1 MKIDKFNKLKLKL
14 EVFKLEQNYLT
25 LDRILYYFSFLGN
38 IFLIYFGY
46 FFVKSVTNS
55 IPALFPFQD
64 MFFTIFVGLFLT
76 GYELTKRFTLEQFFT
91 TVLQVKKMTGGIFVA
106 GMICCFLIAGSF
118 YLSIKGAHR
127 LVDNSETI
135 AVAVDSTITQKQDS
149 VAKYWNSKIQYQL
162 SQPARTRIDRQRRD
176 STVNSYE
183 QIKDEKIQQ
192 LEAKTQ
198 IKANTAIDKNTE
210 NSTAFLFITIF
221 LELIVLIGV
230 GFDAFYTLGSYEET
244 KKLLQTPKFK
254 QLELNLKL
262 LKLYYQNG
270 KKVVGD
276 QTLSFNKFQ
285 SLVQT
290 QKIDAS
296 QKDLKAFT
304 VLCQELDIVKEF
316 RGRKKQFM
324 ITYQE
329 AKDLLEN
336 QEVI

>member
-46 FFVKSVTNS
+46 FFVKSITDT
-55 IPALFPFQD
+55 IPPLFPFQD

-91 TVLQVKKMTGGIFVA
+91 TILQVKRMTGGIFIA
-106 GMICCFLIAGSF
+106 GMICSFLIAGSF

-135 AVAVDSTITQKQDS
+135 SIATDSTTTLKQDS
-149 VAKYWNSKIQYQL
+149 VAKYYDKEIAYYR
-162 SQPARTRIDRQRRD
+162 SQPGRRKADRIYKD
-176 STVNSYE
+176 SIVNAL
-183 QIKDEKIQQ
+183 QQTKDAKVQQ
-192 LEAKTQ
+192 LETKIQT
-198 IKANTAIDKNTE
+198 KANTALDKNIE

-221 LELIVLIGV
+221 LEMIVLIGV

-244 KKLLQTPKFK
+244 KKLLQTPKFR

-270 KKVVGD
+270 KKIVGD

-285 SLVQT
+285 SLVQN
-290 QKIDAS
+290 QKIDSS
-296 QKDLKAFT
+296 QKDLKSFI
-304 VLCQELDIVKEF
+304 VLCQELDIIKEF
-316 RGRKKQFM
+316 IGRKKQFM
-324 ITYQE
+324 IPYQE

>member
-14 EVFKLEQNYLT
+14 EVFKLEQNYMT
-25 LDRILYYFSFLGN
+25 LDKVLYYFSFLGN

-46 FFVKSVTNS
+46 FFVKSITNT
-55 IPALFPFQD
+55 IPPLFPFQD
-64 MFFTIFVGLFLT
+64 MFFTIFVALFLT

-91 TVLQVKKMTGGIFVA
+91 SILQVKKLTTGIFIG
-106 GMICCFLIAGSF
+106 GMICSFLIAGSF

-135 AVAVDSTITQKQDS
+135 SIAIDSTTTLKQDS
-149 VAKYWNSKIQYQL
+149 IAKYYDKEIAYYR
-162 SQPARTRIDRQRRD
+162 SQPGRRKADRIYKD
-176 STVNSYE
+176 SIVNAL
-183 QIKDEKIQQ
+183 QQTKDAKVQQ
-192 LEAKTQ
+192 LETKTQ
-198 IKANTAIDKNTE
+198 AKANTALDKNME

-221 LELIVLIGV
+221 LEMIVLIGV
-230 GFDAFYTLGSYEET
+230 GFDAFYTLGSFEET
-244 KKLLQTPKFK
+244 KKLLQTPKFR

-270 KKVVGD
+270 KKIVGD

-285 SLVQT
+285 SLVQN
-290 QKIDAS
+290 QKIDSS
-296 QKDLKAFT
+296 QKDLKSFI
-304 VLCQELDIVKEF
+304 VLCQELDIIKEF

-324 ITYQE
+324 IPYQE

>member
-14 EVFKLEQNYLT
+14 EVFRLEQNYFT
-25 LDRILYYFSFLGN
+25 LDKVLYYFSFLGN

-46 FFVKSVTNS
+46 FFVKSITNT
-55 IPALFPFQD
+55 IPPLFPFQEI
-64 MFFTIFVGLFLT
+64 FFTIFIALFLT

-91 TVLQVKKMTGGIFVA
+91 GVLQIKKLTTGLFIG
-106 GMICCFLIAGSF
+106 GMICSFLIAGSF

-127 LVDNSETI
+127 LVDTSEIINTN
-135 AVAVDSTITQKQDS
+135 AEATITSKQDS
-149 VAKYWNSKIQYQL
+149 ISKYYDKEILYYR
-162 SQPARTRIDRQRRD
+162 SQPARSRVERMFRD
-176 STVNSYE
+176 SIVGALRAE
-183 QIKDEKIQQ
+183 KDDKI
-192 LEAKTQ
+192 LKIETKTLQ
-198 IKANTAIDKNTE
+198 KTNDKVTENQE
-210 NSTAFLFITIF
+210 NSTAFLFITVF
-221 LELIVLIGV
+221 LEMIVLIGV
-230 GFDAFYTLGSYEET
+230 GFDAFYTIGSYQET

-296 QKDLKAFT
+296 QKDLKTFI
-304 VLCQELDIVKEF
+304 VLCQELDIIKEF
-316 RGRKKQFM
+316 RGKKKEFM
-324 ITYQE
+324 TSYQE

>member
-14 EVFKLEQNYLT
+14 EVFKLEQNYMT
-25 LDRILYYFSFLGN
+25 LDKVLYYFSFLGN

-46 FFVKSVTNS
+46 FFVKSITS
-55 IPALFPFQD
+55 TIPPLFPFQD
-64 MFFTIFVGLFLT
+64 MFFTFFVALFLT

-91 TVLQVKKMTGGIFVA
+91 SILQVKKLTTGIFIG
-106 GMICCFLIAGSF
+106 GMICSFLIAGSF

-127 LVDNSETI
+127 LVDNSEIISI
-135 AVAVDSTITQKQDS
+135 ATDSTTTLKQDS
-149 VAKYWNSKIQYQL
+149 IAKYYDKEIAYYR
-162 SQPARTRIDRQRRD
+162 SQPGRRKADRIYKD
-176 STVNSYE
+176 SIVNAL
-183 QIKDEKIQQ
+183 QQTKDAKVQQ
-192 LEAKTQ
+192 LETKTQ
-198 IKANTAIDKNTE
+198 AKANTALDKNME

-221 LELIVLIGV
+221 LEMIVLIGV
-230 GFDAFYTLGSYEET
+230 GFDAFYTLGSFEET
-244 KKLLQTPKFK
+244 KKLLQTPKFR

-270 KKVVGD
+270 KKIVGD

-285 SLVQT
+285 SLVQN
-290 QKIDAS
+290 QKIDSS
-296 QKDLKAFT
+296 QKDLKSFI
-304 VLCQELDIVKEF
+304 VLCQELDIIKEF

-324 ITYQE
+324 IPYQE

>member
-14 EVFKLEQNYLT
+14 EVFKLEQNYMT
-25 LDRILYYFSFLGN
+25 LDKILYYFSFLGN

-55 IPALFPFQD
+55 IPSLFPFQD
-64 MFFTIFVGLFLT
+64 IFFTIFVGLFLT

-91 TVLQVKKMTGGIFVA
+91 TVLQVKRMTGGIFVA
-106 GMICCFLIAGSF
+106 GMICSFLIAGSF

-135 AVAVDSTITQKQDS
+135 AIVTDSTTTLKQDS
-149 VAKYWNSKIQYQL
+149 IAKYYDKEIAYYR
-162 SQPARTRIDRQRRD
+162 SQPGRRKADRIYRD
-176 STVNSYE
+176 SVVNSL
-183 QIKDEKIQQ
+183 QQTKDVKVQQ

-198 IKANTAIDKNTE
+198 TKANTALDKNME

-230 GFDAFYTLGSYEET
+230 SFDAFYTLGSYEET

-270 KKVVGD
+270 KKIVGD

-285 SLVQT
+285 SLVQN
-290 QKIDAS
+290 QKIDSS
-296 QKDLKAFT
+296 QKDLKSFI
-304 VLCQELDIVKEF
+304 VLCQELDIIKEF

-324 ITYQE
+324 IPYQE
-329 AKDLLEN
+329 AKDLLES

>member
-14 EVFKLEQNYLT
+14 EVFKLEKNYNT
-25 LDRILYYFSFLGN
+25 LDKVLYYFSFLGN

-46 FFVKSVTNS
+46 FFVKSITDTM
-55 IPALFPFQD
+55 PPLFPFQD
-64 MFFTIFVGLFLT
+64 IFFTIFIALFLT

-91 TVLQVKKMTGGIFVA
+91 TTLQVKRMTGGVFIA
-106 GMICCFLIAGSF
+106 GMICSFLIAGSF
-118 YLSIKGAHR
+118 YLSVKGAHR
-127 LVDNSETI
+127 LVDNSENV
-135 AVAVDSTITQKQDS
+135 VAKTDSTVALKQDS
-149 VAKYWNSKIQYQL
+149 IAKYYDKEILYYRN
-162 SQPARTRIDRQRRD
+162 QPSRTRSEKIYRD
-176 STVNSYE
+176 SIVNVLQQAKE
-183 QIKDEKIQQ
+183 TKVQQIESKTQ
-192 LEAKTQ
+192 AKTSS
-198 IKANTAIDKNTE
+198 TLEKNTE

-221 LELIVLIGV
+221 LEMIVLIGV

-296 QKDLKAFT
+296 QKDLKTFI

-316 RGRKKQFM
+316 RGKKKEFM
-324 ITYQE
+324 INYQE

>member
-1 MKIDKFNKLKLKL
+1 MKLDKYNQLRLKL
-14 EVFKLEQNYLT
+14 EVFKLEKNYNT
-25 LDRILYYFSFLGN
+25 LDRVLYYFSFLGN

-46 FFVKSVTNS
+46 FFVKSITS
-55 IPALFPFQD
+55 TIPPLFPFQD
-64 MFFTIFVGLFLT
+64 IFFTVFVGLFLT

-91 TVLQVKKMTGGIFVA
+91 TILQVKRMTSGVFIA
-106 GMICCFLIAGSF
+106 GMICSLLIAGSF

-127 LVDNSETI
+127 LVDNTEMISVTT
-135 AVAVDSTITQKQDS
+135 DSLAIQKQQSLIKERDAKLQIVRNQPGRTRADRKYRDS
-149 VAKYWNSKIQYQL
+149 LETATTNYYDSKI
-162 SQPARTRIDRQRRD
+162 
-176 STVNSYE
+176 E
-183 QIKDEKIQQ
+183 
-192 LEAKTQ
+192 EAELKTQ
-198 IKANTAIDKNTE
+198 AKANTALEKNSE
-210 NSTAFLFITIF
+210 NSAAFLFITIF

-276 QTLSFNKFQ
+276 QTLSFSKFQ

-296 QKDLKAFT
+296 QKDLKTFI
-304 VLCQELDIVKEF
+304 VLCQELDIIKEF
-316 RGRKKQFM
+316 RGKKKEFM

>member
-1 MKIDKFNKLKLKL
+1 MKIDKYNKLKLKL
-14 EVFKLEQNYLT
+14 EVFKLEQNFLT
-25 LDRILYYFSFLGN
+25 LDRVLYYFSFLGN

-46 FFVKSVTNS
+46 FFVKSITNT
-55 IPALFPFQD
+55 IPPLFPFQD

-91 TVLQVKKMTGGIFVA
+91 GLLQIKKLTTSLFLG
-106 GMICCFLIAGSF
+106 GMICSFLIAGSF

-127 LVDNSETI
+127 LVDNSEIISIVT
-135 AVAVDSTITQKQDS
+135 DSTVALKQDS
-149 VAKYWNSKIQYQL
+149 IAKYYDKEIAYYR
-162 SQPARTRIDRQRRD
+162 SQPGRRKADRIYRD
-176 STVNSYE
+176 SVVNSL
-183 QIKDEKIQQ
+183 QQAKDVKVQQ

-198 IKANTAIDKNTE
+198 TKANTAMDKNME

-221 LELIVLIGV
+221 LEMIVLIGV
-230 GFDAFYTLGSYEET
+230 GFDAFYTLGSFEET
-244 KKLLQTPKFK
+244 KQLLQTPKFK

-270 KKVVGD
+270 KKIVGD

-285 SLVQT
+285 SLVQN
-290 QKIDAS
+290 QKVDCS
-296 QKDLKAFT
+296 QKDLRSFII
-304 VLCQELDIVKEF
+304 LCQELDIIKEF

-324 ITYQE
+324 ISYQE

>member
-1 MKIDKFNKLKLKL
+1 MKIDKFNRLKLKL
-14 EVFKLEQNYLT
+14 EVFKLEQNYMT

-64 MFFTIFVGLFLT
+64 IFFTIFVGLFLT

-91 TVLQVKKMTGGIFVA
+91 TVLQVKRMTGGIFVA

-135 AVAVDSTITQKQDS
+135 AMTVDSTITLKQDS
-149 VAKYWNSKIQYQL
+149 IAKYYDGEIAYYR
-162 SQPARTRIDRQRRD
+162 SQPGSRKVDREFKSRKVD
-176 STVNSYE
+176 SL
-183 QIKDEKIQQ
+183 QQAKDAKIQQ

-198 IKANTAIDKNTE
+198 TKANTAIDKNIE

-296 QKDLKAFT
+296 QKDLKTFI

-316 RGRKKQFM
+316 RGRKKEFM

>member
-64 MFFTIFVGLFLT
+64 MFFTIFVALFLT
-76 GYELTKRFTLEQFFT
+76 GYELTKRFTLEQFFIT
-91 TVLQVKKMTGGIFVA
+91 ILQVKKMTGGIFVA

-270 KKVVGD
+270 KKIVGD

-285 SLVQT
+285 SLVQN
-290 QKIDAS
+290 QKVDCS
-296 QKDLKAFT
+296 QKDLRSFII
-304 VLCQELDIVKEF
+304 LCQELDIIKEF

-324 ITYQE
+324 ISYQE

>member
-14 EVFKLEQNYLT
+14 EVFRLEQNYMT
-25 LDRILYYFSFLGN
+25 LDKVLYYFSFLGN

-46 FFVKSVTNS
+46 FFVKSITNT
-55 IPALFPFQD
+55 IPTLFPFQEV
-64 MFFTIFVGLFLT
+64 FFTGFIALFLT
-76 GYELTKRFTLEQFFT
+76 GYELTKRFTLEQFFIG
-91 TVLQVKKMTGGIFVA
+91 VLQVKRVTTSLFVGGL
-106 GMICCFLIAGSF
+106 ICSLLIAGSF

-127 LVDNSETI
+127 LVDNSESITTVVDANI
-135 AVAVDSTITQKQDS
+135 AQKQDS
-149 VAKYWNSKIQYQL
+149 IAKYYDTEILYFRNQS
-162 SQPARTRIDRQRRD
+162 ARTRSDKKYRD
-176 STVNSYE
+176 SIVSVLQRT
-183 QIKDEKIQQ
+183 KDEKIQQ
-192 LEAKTQ
+192 IESRVQAKT
-198 IKANTAIDKNTE
+198 ATNLEKNSE

-221 LELIVLIGV
+221 LEMIVLIGV
-230 GFDAFYTLGSYEET
+230 GFDAFYTIGSYQET

-296 QKDLKAFT
+296 QKDLKTFV
-304 VLCQELDIVKEF
+304 VLCQELDIIKEF
-316 RGRKKQFM
+316 RGKKKEFM
-324 ITYQE
+324 MTYQE

>member
-14 EVFKLEQNYLT
+14 EVFKLEQNYMT

-55 IPALFPFQD
+55 IPTLFPFQD

-91 TVLQVKKMTGGIFVA
+91 TTLQVKRMTSGIFVA

-127 LVDNSETI
+127 LVDNSESI
-135 AVAVDSTITQKQDS
+135 SLVIDSTTIQEQQKNKKELDI
-149 VAKYWNSKIQYQL
+149 KLQL
-162 SQPARTRIDRQRRD
+162 IRQQPGRTRADRIRKD
-176 STVNSYE
+176 SLETAAIAYHDNKDQ
-183 QIKDEKIQQ
+183 QIES
-192 LEAKTQ
+192 KTQ
-198 IKANTAIDKNTE
+198 AKANTAIDRNSE
-210 NSTAFLFITIF
+210 NSAAFLFITIF

-270 KKVVGD
+270 KKAVGD

-296 QKDLKAFT
+296 QKDLKTFI

>member
-1 MKIDKFNKLKLKL
+1 
-14 EVFKLEQNYLT
+14 
-25 LDRILYYFSFLGN
+25 
-38 IFLIYFGY
+38 
-46 FFVKSVTNS
+46 
-55 IPALFPFQD
+55 
-64 MFFTIFVGLFLT
+64 MFFTIFVALFLT

-91 TVLQVKKMTGGIFVA
+91 SILQVKKLTTGIFIG
-106 GMICCFLIAGSF
+106 GMICSFLIAGSF

-135 AVAVDSTITQKQDS
+135 SLVTDSTTTLKQDS
-149 VAKYWNSKIQYQL
+149 IAKYYDKEIAYYR
-162 SQPARTRIDRQRRD
+162 SQPGSRKADRIYRD
-176 STVNSYE
+176 SVVSSLQQT
-183 QIKDEKIQQ
+183 KDAKVQQ

-198 IKANTAIDKNTE
+198 TKANTALDKNME

-221 LELIVLIGV
+221 LEMIVLIGV
-230 GFDAFYTLGSYEET
+230 GFDAFYTLGSFEET

-270 KKVVGD
+270 KKIVGD

-285 SLVQT
+285 SLVQN
-290 QKIDAS
+290 QKIDSS
-296 QKDLKAFT
+296 QKDLKSFI
-304 VLCQELDIVKEF
+304 VLCQELDIIKEF

-324 ITYQE
+324 IPYQE

>member
-1 MKIDKFNKLKLKL
+1 MKIDKFNRLRLKL
-14 EVFKLEQNYLT
+14 EVFKLEQNYIT

-55 IPALFPFQD
+55 IPTLFPFQEI
-64 MFFTIFVGLFLT
+64 FFTVFIALFLT

-91 TVLQVKKMTGGIFVA
+91 GILQVKKLTGQIFIG
-106 GMICCFLIAGSF
+106 GMICSFLIAGSF

-127 LVDNSETI
+127 LVDNSEMIT
-135 AVAVDSTITQKQDS
+135 AAVDSTSNQKADSIAKYYDKEIAYYRSQPGSRKADRIYRDS
-149 VAKYWNSKIQYQL
+149 V
-162 SQPARTRIDRQRRD
+162 
-176 STVNSYE
+176 VNSL
-183 QIKDEKIQQ
+183 QQAKDAKVQQ
-192 LEAKTQ
+192 LETKTQ
-198 IKANTAIDKNTE
+198 AKANTAVDKNLE

-221 LELIVLIGV
+221 LEMIVLIGV

-296 QKDLKAFT
+296 QKDLKTFI

-316 RGRKKQFM
+316 RGRKKEFM

>member
-14 EVFKLEQNYLT
+14 EVFRLEQNYMT
-25 LDRILYYFSFLGN
+25 LDRVLYYFSFLGN

-46 FFVKSVTNS
+46 FFVKSITNT
-55 IPALFPFQD
+55 IPTLFPFQEV
-64 MFFTIFVGLFLT
+64 FFTVFIALFLT

-91 TVLQVKKMTGGIFVA
+91 GVLQLKKLTTSLFIG
-106 GMICCFLIAGSF
+106 GMICSFLIAGSF

-135 AVAVDSTITQKQDS
+135 TTVVDANIAQKQDS
-149 VAKYWNSKIQYQL
+149 IAKYYDTEILYFRNQS
-162 SQPARTRIDRQRRD
+162 ARTRSDKKYRD
-176 STVNSYE
+176 SIVSVLQRT
-183 QIKDEKIQQ
+183 KDEKIQQ
-192 LEAKTQ
+192 IESRVQAKT
-198 IKANTAIDKNTE
+198 ATNLEKNSE
-210 NSTAFLFITIF
+210 NSTAFLFITVF
-221 LELIVLIGV
+221 LEMIVLIGV
-230 GFDAFYTLGSYEET
+230 GFDAFYTIGSYQET

-296 QKDLKAFT
+296 QKDLKTFT
-304 VLCQELDIVKEF
+304 VLCQELDIIKEF
-316 RGRKKQFM
+316 KGKKKEFM
-324 ITYQE
+324 MTYQE

>member
-1 MKIDKFNKLKLKL
+1 
-14 EVFKLEQNYLT
+14 
-25 LDRILYYFSFLGN
+25 
-38 IFLIYFGY
+38 
-46 FFVKSVTNS
+46 
-55 IPALFPFQD
+55 

-91 TVLQVKKMTGGIFVA
+91 SILQVKKLTTGIFIG
-106 GMICCFLIAGSF
+106 GMICSFLIAGSF

-135 AVAVDSTITQKQDS
+135 SVVTDSLTIQKQQDLL
-149 VAKYWNSKIQYQL
+149 KERDIKLQL
-162 SQPARTRIDRQRRD
+162 VRQQPGRTRADRRYKD
-176 STVNSYE
+176 SLETATTAYYDN
-183 QIKDEKIQQ
+183 KIQQ
-192 LEAKTQ
+192 IESKTQ
-198 IKANTAIDKNTE
+198 VKANTSLDKNEE

-221 LELIVLIGV
+221 LEMIVLIGV

-270 KKVVGD
+270 KKIVGD

-285 SLVQT
+285 SLVQN
-290 QKIDAS
+290 QKIDSS
-296 QKDLKAFT
+296 QKDLKSFI
-304 VLCQELDIVKEF
+304 VLCQELDIIKEF

-324 ITYQE
+324 ISYQE
-329 AKDLLEN
+329 AKDLLES

>member
-1 MKIDKFNKLKLKL
+1 MKIDKYNKLKLKL

-46 FFVKSVTNS
+46 FFVKSITNT
-55 IPALFPFQD
+55 IPPLFPFQN

-91 TVLQVKKMTGGIFVA
+91 SILQVKKLTTGIFIG
-106 GMICCFLIAGSF
+106 GMICSFLIAGSF

-135 AVAVDSTITQKQDS
+135 SVVTDSLTTQKQQDLL
-149 VAKYWNSKIQYQL
+149 KERDIKLQL
-162 SQPARTRIDRQRRD
+162 VRQQPGRTRVDRRYKD
-176 STVNSYE
+176 SLETATTAYYDN
-183 QIKDEKIQQ
+183 KIQQ
-192 LEAKTQ
+192 IESKTQ
-198 IKANTAIDKNTE
+198 VKANTSLDKNEE

-221 LELIVLIGV
+221 LEMIVLIGV

-270 KKVVGD
+270 KKIVGD

-285 SLVQT
+285 SLVQN
-290 QKIDAS
+290 QKIDSS
-296 QKDLKAFT
+296 QKDLKSFI
-304 VLCQELDIVKEF
+304 VLCQELDIIKEF

-324 ITYQE
+324 IPYQE
-329 AKDLLEN
+329 AKDLLES

>member
-25 LDRILYYFSFLGN
+25 LDKILYYFSFLGN

-127 LVDNSETI
+127 LVDNSEII
-135 AVAVDSTITQKQDS
+135 ATAVDSTTTLKQDS
-149 VAKYWNSKIQYQL
+149 IAKYYDKEIAYYR
-162 SQPARTRIDRQRRD
+162 SQPGSRKADRIYKD
-176 STVNSYE
+176 SIVNVL
-183 QIKDEKIQQ
+183 QQAKDAKILQ
-192 LEAKTQ
+192 LETKTQ
-198 IKANTAIDKNTE
+198 TKANTAMDKNME

-290 QKIDAS
+290 QKITAS
-296 QKDLKAFT
+296 QKDLKTFT

-316 RGRKKQFM
+316 RGRKKEFM

>member
-14 EVFKLEQNYLT
+14 EVFKLEQNYMT

-55 IPALFPFQD
+55 IPALFPFQEV
-64 MFFTIFVGLFLT
+64 FFTIFVALFLT

-91 TVLQVKKMTGGIFVA
+91 TLMQIKRMTGGIFIA
-106 GMICCFLIAGSF
+106 GMICSFLIAGSF

-127 LVDNSETI
+127 LVDNTETI
-135 AVAVDSTITQKQDS
+135 AMAVDSTTTLKQDS
-149 VAKYWNSKIQYQL
+149 IAKYYDKEIAYYR
-162 SQPARTRIDRQRRD
+162 SQPGSRKADRIYKD
-176 STVNSYE
+176 SIVNAL
-183 QIKDEKIQQ
+183 QQTKDAKIQQ
-192 LEAKTQ
+192 LETKTQ
-198 IKANTAIDKNTE
+198 TKANTAMDKNME

-254 QLELNLKL
+254 QLELNLRL

-270 KKVVGD
+270 KKAVGD
-276 QTLSFNKFQ
+276 QTLPFSKFQ

-290 QKIDAS
+290 QKIDCS
-296 QKDLKAFT
+296 QRDLKSF
-304 VLCQELDIVKEF
+304 VILCQELDVIKEF
-316 RGRKKQFM
+316 RGRKKEFM
-324 ITYQE
+324 LTYQQ

>member
-14 EVFKLEQNYLT
+14 EVFKLEQNYFT

-46 FFVKSVTNS
+46 FFVKSITNT
-55 IPALFPFQD
+55 IPPLFPFQD

-91 TVLQVKKMTGGIFVA
+91 GLLQIKKLTTSLFLG
-106 GMICCFLIAGSF
+106 GMICSFLIAGSF

-127 LVDNSETI
+127 LVDNSEIISIVT
-135 AVAVDSTITQKQDS
+135 DSTVALKQDS
-149 VAKYWNSKIQYQL
+149 IAKYYDKEIAYYR
-162 SQPARTRIDRQRRD
+162 SQPGRRKADRIYRD
-176 STVNSYE
+176 SVVNSL
-183 QIKDEKIQQ
+183 QQAKDVKVQQ

-198 IKANTAIDKNTE
+198 TKANTAMDKNME

-221 LELIVLIGV
+221 LEMIVLIGV
-230 GFDAFYTLGSYEET
+230 GFDAFYTLGSFEET

-270 KKVVGD
+270 KKIVGD

-285 SLVQT
+285 SLVQN
-290 QKIDAS
+290 QKVDCS
-296 QKDLKAFT
+296 QKDLRSFII
-304 VLCQELDIVKEF
+304 LCQELDIIKEF

-324 ITYQE
+324 ISYQE

>member
-14 EVFKLEQNYLT
+14 EVFKLEQNYMT
-25 LDRILYYFSFLGN
+25 LDKVLYYFSFLGN

-46 FFVKSVTNS
+46 FFVKSITNT
-55 IPALFPFQD
+55 IPPLFPFQD
-64 MFFTIFVGLFLT
+64 MFFTIFVALFLT

-91 TVLQVKKMTGGIFVA
+91 SILQVKKLTTGIFIG
-106 GMICCFLIAGSF
+106 GMICSFLIAGSF

-135 AVAVDSTITQKQDS
+135 SIATDSTTTLKQDS
-149 VAKYWNSKIQYQL
+149 IAKYYDKEIAYYR
-162 SQPARTRIDRQRRD
+162 SQPGRRKADRIYKD
-176 STVNSYE
+176 SIVNAL
-183 QIKDEKIQQ
+183 QQAKDAKVQQ

-198 IKANTAIDKNTE
+198 TKANTALDKNME

-221 LELIVLIGV
+221 LEMIVLIGV
-230 GFDAFYTLGSYEET
+230 GFDAFYTLGSFEET

-270 KKVVGD
+270 KKIVGD

-285 SLVQT
+285 SLVQN
-290 QKIDAS
+290 QKIDSS
-296 QKDLKAFT
+296 QKDLKSFI
-304 VLCQELDIVKEF
+304 VLCQELDIIKEF

-324 ITYQE
+324 IPYQE

>member
-25 LDRILYYFSFLGN
+25 LDKILYYFSFLGN

-127 LVDNSETI
+127 LVDNSEII
-135 AVAVDSTITQKQDS
+135 ATAVDSTTTLKQDS
-149 VAKYWNSKIQYQL
+149 IAKYYDKEIAYYR
-162 SQPARTRIDRQRRD
+162 SQPGSRKADRIYKD
-176 STVNSYE
+176 SIVNVL
-183 QIKDEKIQQ
+183 QQAKDAKILQ
-192 LEAKTQ
+192 LETKTQ
-198 IKANTAIDKNTE
+198 TKANTAMDKNME

-230 GFDAFYTLGSYEET
+230 GFDAFYTLGSYQET

-290 QKIDAS
+290 QKITAS
-296 QKDLKAFT
+296 QKDLKTFT

-316 RGRKKQFM
+316 RGRKKEFM

>member
-14 EVFKLEQNYLT
+14 EVFKLEQNYMT
-25 LDRILYYFSFLGN
+25 LDKVLYYFSFLGN

-46 FFVKSVTNS
+46 FFVKSITS
-55 IPALFPFQD
+55 TIPSLFPFQD
-64 MFFTIFVGLFLT
+64 VFFTIFIALFLT
-76 GYELTKRFTLEQFFT
+76 GYELTKRFTLEQFFIG
-91 TVLQVKKMTGGIFVA
+91 VLQVKKVTTSLFVGGL
-106 GMICCFLIAGSF
+106 ICSLLIAGSF

-127 LVDNSETI
+127 LVDNSENITTVVDANI
-135 AVAVDSTITQKQDS
+135 AQKQDS
-149 VAKYWNSKIQYQL
+149 IVKYYDKEILYYRNQS
-162 SQPARTRIDRQRRD
+162 ARTRSDKKYRD
-176 STVNSYE
+176 SIVNVL
-183 QIKDEKIQQ
+183 QQTKDAKIQQ
-192 LEAKTQ
+192 IESKAQTKTSTVLE
-198 IKANTAIDKNTE
+198 KNSE

-221 LELIVLIGV
+221 LEMIVLIGV
-230 GFDAFYTLGSYEET
+230 GFDAFYTIGSYQET

-296 QKDLKAFT
+296 QKDLKTFI
-304 VLCQELDIVKEF
+304 VLCQELDIIKEF
-316 RGRKKQFM
+316 RGKKKEFM
-324 ITYQE
+324 MTYQE

>member
-1 MKIDKFNKLKLKL
+1 MKIDKYNKLKLKL

-46 FFVKSVTNS
+46 FFVKSITNT
-55 IPALFPFQD
+55 IPPLFPFQN

-91 TVLQVKKMTGGIFVA
+91 SILQVKKLTTGIFIG
-106 GMICCFLIAGSF
+106 GMICSFLIAGSF

-135 AVAVDSTITQKQDS
+135 SVVTDSLTIQKQQDLL
-149 VAKYWNSKIQYQL
+149 KERDIKLQL
-162 SQPARTRIDRQRRD
+162 VRQQPGRTRADRRYKD
-176 STVNSYE
+176 SLETATTAYYDN
-183 QIKDEKIQQ
+183 KIQQ
-192 LEAKTQ
+192 IESKTQ
-198 IKANTAIDKNTE
+198 VKANTSLDKNEE

-221 LELIVLIGV
+221 LEMIVLIGV

-270 KKVVGD
+270 KKIVGD

-285 SLVQT
+285 SLVQN
-290 QKIDAS
+290 QKIDSS
-296 QKDLKAFT
+296 QKDLKSFI
-304 VLCQELDIVKEF
+304 VLCQELDIIKEF

-324 ITYQE
+324 IPYQE

-336 QEVI
+336 QEVL

>member
-46 FFVKSVTNS
+46 FFVKSITNT
-55 IPALFPFQD
+55 IPPLFPFQD

-91 TVLQVKKMTGGIFVA
+91 SLLQVKRVTGGIFIA
-106 GMICCFLIAGSF
+106 GMICSFLIAGSF

-127 LVDNSETI
+127 LVDNSENVI
-135 AVAVDSTITQKQDS
+135 AKTDSTIALKQDS
-149 VAKYWNSKIQYQL
+149 IAKYYDKEILYYRNQS
-162 SQPARTRIDRQRRD
+162 ARTRSDKKYRD
-176 STVNSYE
+176 SIVNVL
-183 QIKDEKIQQ
+183 QQTKDAKIQQ
-192 LEAKTQ
+192 IEAKTEA
-198 IKANTAIDKNTE
+198 KTGTALEKNSE
-210 NSTAFLFITIF
+210 NSAAFLFITIF

-296 QKDLKAFT
+296 QKDLIAFT